1 MTGGDGGG
9 FAEAKWDVGEKVAR
23 RAGRRRAQKFLLG
36 ADLAKTS
43 VARPRL
49 ARTLCLWKV
58 IVLGGS
64 FSCYGR
70 VLGQRAQWRDWVQ
83 IAGPTGVS
91 IEALVVERQKV
102 ERKAEDEVM
111 IVRAECG
118 RSGDDG

>member
-1 MTGGDGGG
+1 M
-9 FAEAKWDVGEKVAR
+9 
-23 RAGRRRAQKFLLG
+23 
-36 ADLAKTS
+36 
-43 VARPRL
+43 
-49 ARTLCLWKV
+49 
-58 IVLGGS
+58 
-64 FSCYGR
+64 
-70 VLGQRAQWRDWVQ
+70 Q